1 MTALQIMGVIRVAP
15 LVPPSGGKRQV
26 RSRIKRVD
34 EPWEQSCPSYHV
46 ADGLHGGENA
56 VRAFGDQE
64 KGRVS
69 KTGGSNKKQVQ
80 TITNERFFWLLQKE

>member
-1 MTALQIMGVIRVAP
+1 MRVIRVATP
-15 LVPPSGGKRQV
+15 VPPSGGKILV

-56 VRAFGDQE
+56 VRAFGDQGN
-64 KGRVS
+64 GRVS
-69 KTGGSNKKQVQ
+69 KTGGSNKRQVQ
-80 TITNERFFWLLQKE
+80 SITNERFFLVVANRVKRV

>member
-1 MTALQIMGVIRVAP
+1 MGVIRVAP

-56 VRAFGDQE
+56 VRAFGDQ
-64 KGRVS
+64 GRVELV
-69 KTGGSNKKQVQ
+69 KQGEV
-80 TITNERFFWLLQKE
+80 IKNRYKR